1 MYERSAIVL
10 EKYFNKVF
18 GFNESNNLK
27 KLYNNY
33 KKIIEETCKYQEIIE
48 EEEKVIEQFDQI
60 ANEIRSIQQEQKKL
74 YKSNIKLEE
83 DRNKLFDDLD
93 EEPALLEKKLEKIGQ
108 TILSNNERLE
118 ELKNGF
124 TENLNEFNERQKE
137 RNKCSKTRRLEEG
150 AHIQLIEEVRKE
162 LQEIDVGKIK
172 ELKQF
177 ATAETL
183 DDIKKEIAE
192 IMINNGRDEKVKFN
206 EDVVEKS
213 VNARTQIAQKEAEA
227 YISIYDKTRR
237 LLNEIENEDI
247 KLDKYQKTLRDVS
260 VKLEFLKAEKEYI
273 VSFLDNE
280 RMTAINGLKAH
291 KVMMAEACEKFE
303 LDIEQFGNLYQL
315 VLREIAGKS
324 TKKAYNELYNKEY
337 LKNIEEKEKNFE
349 EAINNIKLKAGTI
362 INSNY
367 WRIEGIKNI
376 YEVFQNEITTKF
388 GKDLSEYRL
397 EELEEEIEEEPEEQT
412 YYNSKEDTNESDEDL
427 LSYDFQEDEE
437 DDLEADEEEYFD
449 DDDDEEY
456 EEYEEDEE
464 SEDED
469 DYDEYDDE
477 DDYDYDVND
486 EFDDDE
492 DMEEEND
499 EDEKDEIDDDLDED
513 YEDIYDFDYDEDD
526 EEETETDEEKYLDDD
541 NDYYD
546 EHSKKTEE
554 KIKHEKTVLN
564 KKENASQKNKNSK
577 GLFNKFFKDK
587 NK

>member
-10 EKYFNKVF
+10 EKYFNKIF
-18 GFNESNNLK
+18 GFNEKNNLK
-27 KLYNNY
+27 NLYNSY
-33 KKIIEETCKYQEIIE
+33 KNIIEETCKYQEIIE
-48 EEEKVIEQFDQI
+48 EEEKQIEQFDQI
-60 ANEIRSIQQEQKKL
+60 ANEIRNIQQEQKKL

-93 EEPALLEKKLEKIGQ
+93 EDPALLEKKLEKIGQ

-137 RNKCSKTRRLEEG
+137 RNKCSKARRIEEG
-150 AHIQLIEEVRKE
+150 THIQLIEGLKKE
-162 LQEIDVGKIK
+162 LQEIDINKIK

-177 ATAETL
+177 ASAETL

-192 IMINNGRDEKVKFN
+192 IMINNGKDEKVKFN
-206 EDVVEKS
+206 EEVVEKS
-213 VNARTQIAQKEAEA
+213 VNARTKIAQKEAES
-227 YISIYDKTRR
+227 YISAYDKTRK

-291 KVMMAEACEKFE
+291 KVMMVEACEKFE
-303 LDIEQFGNLYQL
+303 LDIEQFENLYQL

-367 WRIEGIKNI
+367 WRIDGIKNI

-388 GKDLSEYRL
+388 GKDLSEYQL
-397 EELEEEIEEEPEEQT
+397 EELEEEIEDEPEEPI
-412 YYNSKEDTNESDEDL
+412 YENLDDENYESDEDL
-427 LSYDFQEDEE
+427 LSYDFPE
-437 DDLEADEEEYFD
+437 DDDESEIDEEEEYFD
-449 DDDDEEY
+449 DDDDEYADDKEDEEDLDEFEDDEDLEEDDEEFFDDDDEDYY
-456 EEYEEDEE
+456 EEDSDEDEEDDDFFFDDDEEDEE
-464 SEDED
+464 
-469 DYDEYDDE
+469 
-477 DDYDYDVND
+477 V
-486 EFDDDE
+486 
-492 DMEEEND
+492 
-499 EDEKDEIDDDLDED
+499 KDN
-513 YEDIYDFDYDEDD
+513 
-526 EEETETDEEKYLDDD
+526 K
-541 NDYYD
+541 N
-546 EHSKKTEE
+546 SKK
-554 KIKHEKTVLN
+554 L
-564 KKENASQKNKNSK
+564 ENNSQKSKNSK

>member
-10 EKYFNKVF
+10 EKYFNKIF
-18 GFNESNNLK
+18 GFNEKNNLK
-27 KLYNNY
+27 NLYNSY
-33 KKIIEETCKYQEIIE
+33 KNIIEETCKYQEIIE
-48 EEEKVIEQFDQI
+48 EEEKQIEQFDQI
-60 ANEIRSIQQEQKKL
+60 ANEIRNIQQEQKKL

-93 EEPALLEKKLEKIGQ
+93 EDPALLEKKLEKIGQ

-137 RNKCSKTRRLEEG
+137 RNKCSKARRIEEG
-150 AHIQLIEEVRKE
+150 THIQLIEELKKE
-162 LQEIDVGKIK
+162 LQEIDVNKIK

-177 ATAETL
+177 ASAETL
-183 DDIKKEIAE
+183 DDMKKEIAE
-192 IMINNGRDEKVKFN
+192 IMINNGKDEKVKFN

-213 VNARTQIAQKEAEA
+213 VNARTKIAQKEAES
-227 YISIYDKTRR
+227 YILVYDKTKR

-291 KVMMAEACEKFE
+291 KVMMVEACEKFE
-303 LDIEQFGNLYQL
+303 LDIEQFENLYQL

-367 WRIEGIKNI
+367 WRIDGIKNI

-388 GKDLSEYRL
+388 GKDLSEYQL
-397 EELEEEIEEEPEEQT
+397 EELEEEIEDEPEEPI
-412 YYNSKEDTNESDEDL
+412 YENLDDENYESDEDL
-427 LSYDFQEDEE
+427 LSYDFPE
-437 DDLEADEEEYFD
+437 DDDESEIDEEEEYFD
-449 DDDDEEY
+449 DDDDEY
-456 EEYEEDEE
+456 ADDEEDEE
-464 SEDED
+464 DLDEF
-469 DYDEYDDE
+469 EDDE
-477 DDYDYDVND
+477 DDEDLEEDDEEFFDDDDEDYYEEDSD
-486 EFDDDE
+486 EDEEDDDFFFDDDE
-492 DMEEEND
+492 
-499 EDEKDEIDDDLDED
+499 EDEEVED
-513 YEDIYDFDYDEDD
+513 N
-526 EEETETDEEKYLDDD
+526 K
-541 NDYYD
+541 N
-546 EHSKKTEE
+546 SKK
-554 KIKHEKTVLN
+554 L
-564 KKENASQKNKNSK
+564 ENNSQKSKNSK

>member
-27 KLYNNY
+27 KLYNSY
-33 KKIIEETCKYQEIIE
+33 KTIIEETCKYQEIIE

-124 TENLNEFNERQKE
+124 INSLKEFNERQKE
-137 RNKCSKTRRLEEG
+137 RNKCSKSRRLEES

-162 LQEIDVGKIK
+162 LQEIDVSGIK

-183 DDIKKEIAE
+183 DDMKKEIAE

-227 YISIYDKTRR
+227 YISVYDKTRR

-291 KVMMAEACEKFE
+291 KVMMTEACEKFE

-367 WRIEGIKNI
+367 WRIDGIKNI
-376 YEVFQNEITTKF
+376 YEVFQDEITTKF
-388 GKDLSEYRL
+388 GKDLSEYQL
-397 EELEEEIEEEPEEQT
+397 EELEDEIEEEPEEQT
-412 YYNSKEDTNESDEDL
+412 YYKSNEDINENDEDL
-427 LSYDFQEDEE
+427 LSYDFPEDDEDELE
-437 DDLEADEEEYFD
+437 DDEEEYFD
-449 DDDDEEY
+449 DDEE

-464 SEDED
+464 
-469 DYDEYDDE
+469 
-477 DDYDYDVND
+477 DDYDYDV
-486 EFDDDE
+486 DDD

-499 EDEKDEIDDDLDED
+499 EDENEEIDDDLDED

-526 EEETETDEEKYLDDD
+526 EDEEEKEADEEKYFDDD
-541 NDYYD
+541 NDYDD
-546 EHSKKTEE
+546 EDSKKTEE
-554 KIKHEKTVLN
+554 KIKHEKVLLN
-564 KKENASQKNKNSK
+564 KKEKVSQKNKNSK

>member
-10 EKYFNKVF
+10 EKYFNKIF
-18 GFNESNNLK
+18 GFNEKNNLK
-27 KLYNNY
+27 NLYNSY
-33 KKIIEETCKYQEIIE
+33 KNIIEETCKYQEIIE
-48 EEEKVIEQFDQI
+48 EEEKQIEQFDQI
-60 ANEIRSIQQEQKKL
+60 ANEIRNIQQEQKKL

-93 EEPALLEKKLEKIGQ
+93 EDPALLEKKLEKIGQ

-137 RNKCSKTRRLEEG
+137 RNKCSKARRIEEG
-150 AHIQLIEEVRKE
+150 THIQLIEELKKE
-162 LQEIDVGKIK
+162 LQEIDVNKIK

-177 ATAETL
+177 ASAETL

-192 IMINNGRDEKVKFN
+192 IMISNGKDEKVKFN

-213 VNARTQIAQKEAEA
+213 VNARTKIAQKEAES
-227 YISIYDKTRR
+227 YILVYDKTKR

-247 KLDKYQKTLRDVS
+247 KLDKYQKALRDVS

-303 LDIEQFGNLYQL
+303 LDIEQFENLYQL

-367 WRIEGIKNI
+367 WRIDGIKNI

-388 GKDLSEYRL
+388 GKDLSEYQL
-397 EELEEEIEEEPEEQT
+397 EELEEEIEDEPEEPI
-412 YYNSKEDTNESDEDL
+412 YEDLDDENYENDEEL
-427 LSYDFQEDEE
+427 LSYDFPEE
-437 DDLEADEEEYFD
+437 DDESEVDEEEEYFD
-449 DDDDEEY
+449 DDDDEY
-456 EEYEEDEE
+456 ADDEEDEE
-464 SEDED
+464 DLDEF
-469 DYDEYDDE
+469 EDDE
-477 DDYDYDVND
+477 DDEDLEEDDEEFFDDDDEDYYEEDSD
-486 EFDDDE
+486 EDEEDDDSFFDDDE
-492 DMEEEND
+492 
-499 EDEKDEIDDDLDED
+499 EDEEVED
-513 YEDIYDFDYDEDD
+513 N
-526 EEETETDEEKYLDDD
+526 K
-541 NDYYD
+541 N
-546 EHSKKTEE
+546 SKK
-554 KIKHEKTVLN
+554 L
-564 KKENASQKNKNSK
+564 ENNSQKSKNSK

>member
-10 EKYFNKVF
+10 EKYFNKIF
-18 GFNESNNLK
+18 GFNEKNNLK
-27 KLYNNY
+27 NLYNSY
-33 KKIIEETCKYQEIIE
+33 KNIIEETCKYQEIIE
-48 EEEKVIEQFDQI
+48 EEEKQIEQFDQI
-60 ANEIRSIQQEQKKL
+60 ANEIRNIQQEQKKL

-93 EEPALLEKKLEKIGQ
+93 EDPALLEKKLEKIGQ

-137 RNKCSKTRRLEEG
+137 RNKCSKARRIEEG
-150 AHIQLIEEVRKE
+150 THIQLIEELKKE
-162 LQEIDVGKIK
+162 LQEIDVNKIK

-177 ATAETL
+177 ASAETL

-192 IMINNGRDEKVKFN
+192 IMISNGKDEKVKFN

-213 VNARTQIAQKEAEA
+213 VNARTKIAQKEAES
-227 YISIYDKTRR
+227 YILVYDKTKR
-237 LLNEIENEDI
+237 LLNEIENEDV

-303 LDIEQFGNLYQL
+303 LDIEQFENLYQL

-367 WRIEGIKNI
+367 WRIDGIKNI

-388 GKDLSEYRL
+388 GKDLSEYQL
-397 EELEEEIEEEPEEQT
+397 EELEEEIEDEPEEPI
-412 YYNSKEDTNESDEDL
+412 YENLDDENYESDEDL
-427 LSYDFQEDEE
+427 LSYDFPEE
-437 DDLEADEEEYFD
+437 DDESEIDEKEEYFD
-449 DDDDEEY
+449 DDDDEY
-456 EEYEEDEE
+456 ADDEEDEE
-464 SEDED
+464 DLDEFED
-469 DYDEYDDE
+469 DEEFFDDDDE
-477 DDYDYDVND
+477 DYYEEDRD
-486 EFDDDE
+486 EDEEDDDFFFDDDE
-492 DMEEEND
+492 
-499 EDEKDEIDDDLDED
+499 EDEEVKDN
-513 YEDIYDFDYDEDD
+513 
-526 EEETETDEEKYLDDD
+526 K
-541 NDYYD
+541 N
-546 EHSKKTEE
+546 SKK
-554 KIKHEKTVLN
+554 L
-564 KKENASQKNKNSK
+564 ENNSQKSKNSK

>member
-10 EKYFNKVF
+10 EKYFNKIF
-18 GFNESNNLK
+18 GFNEKNNLK
-27 KLYNNY
+27 NLYNSY
-33 KKIIEETCKYQEIIE
+33 KNIIEETCKYQEIIE
-48 EEEKVIEQFDQI
+48 EEEKQIEQFDQI
-60 ANEIRSIQQEQKKL
+60 ANEIRNIQQEQKKL

-93 EEPALLEKKLEKIGQ
+93 EDPALLEKKLEKIGQ

-137 RNKCSKTRRLEEG
+137 RNKCSKSRRLEES
-150 AHIQLIEEVRKE
+150 AHIQLIEEVKKE
-162 LQEIDVGKIK
+162 LQEIDINKIK

-177 ATAETL
+177 ASAETL
-183 DDIKKEIAE
+183 DDMKKEIAE
-192 IMINNGRDEKVKFN
+192 IMINNGKDEKVKFN
-206 EDVVEKS
+206 ENVVEKS
-213 VNARTQIAQKEAEA
+213 VNARTKIAQKEAES
-227 YISIYDKTRR
+227 YILVYDKTKR
-237 LLNEIENEDI
+237 LLNEIENEDV

-303 LDIEQFGNLYQL
+303 LDIEQFENLYQL

-367 WRIEGIKNI
+367 WRIDGIKNI

-388 GKDLSEYRL
+388 GKDLSEYQL
-397 EELEEEIEEEPEEQT
+397 EELEEEIEDEPEEPI
-412 YYNSKEDTNESDEDL
+412 YENLDDENYESDEDL
-427 LSYDFQEDEE
+427 LSYDFPE
-437 DDLEADEEEYFD
+437 DDDESEIDEKEEYFD
-449 DDDDEEY
+449 DDDDEY
-456 EEYEEDEE
+456 ADDEEDEE
-464 SEDED
+464 DLDEF
-469 DYDEYDDE
+469 EDDE
-477 DDYDYDVND
+477 DDEDLEEND
-486 EFDDDE
+486 EEFFDDDDEDYYEEDSEEDEEDDDFFFDDDE
-492 DMEEEND
+492 
-499 EDEKDEIDDDLDED
+499 EDEEVKDN
-513 YEDIYDFDYDEDD
+513 
-526 EEETETDEEKYLDDD
+526 K
-541 NDYYD
+541 N
-546 EHSKKTEE
+546 SKK
-554 KIKHEKTVLN
+554 L
-564 KKENASQKNKNSK
+564 ENNSQKSKNSK

>member
-10 EKYFNKVF
+10 EKYFNKIF
-18 GFNESNNLK
+18 GFNEKNNLK
-27 KLYNNY
+27 NLYNSY
-33 KKIIEETCKYQEIIE
+33 KNIIEETCKYQEIIE
-48 EEEKVIEQFDQI
+48 EEEKQIEQFDQI
-60 ANEIRSIQQEQKKL
+60 ANEIRNIQQEQKKL

-93 EEPALLEKKLEKIGQ
+93 EDPALLEKKLEKIGQ

-137 RNKCSKTRRLEEG
+137 RNKCSKARRIEEG
-150 AHIQLIEEVRKE
+150 THIQLIEELKKE
-162 LQEIDVGKIK
+162 LQEIDVNKIK

-177 ATAETL
+177 ASAETL

-192 IMINNGRDEKVKFN
+192 IMISNGKDEKVKFN

-213 VNARTQIAQKEAEA
+213 VNARTKIAQKEAES
-227 YISIYDKTRR
+227 YILVYDKTKR
-237 LLNEIENEDI
+237 LLNEIENEDV

-291 KVMMAEACEKFE
+291 KVMMVEACEKFE
-303 LDIEQFGNLYQL
+303 LDIEQFENLYQL

-367 WRIEGIKNI
+367 WRIDGIKNI

-388 GKDLSEYRL
+388 GKDLSEYQL
-397 EELEEEIEEEPEEQT
+397 EELEEEIEDEPEEPI
-412 YYNSKEDTNESDEDL
+412 YEDLDDENYENDEDL
-427 LSYDFQEDEE
+427 LSYDFPEE
-437 DDLEADEEEYFD
+437 DDESEIDEDEEYFD
-449 DDDDEEY
+449 DDEY
-456 EEYEEDEE
+456 AEDEEDEE
-464 SEDED
+464 DLDEVD
-469 DYDEYDDE
+469 DDE
-477 DDYDYDVND
+477 DDEDLEEDDEEFFDDDDEDYYEEDSD
-486 EFDDDE
+486 EDEEDDDFFFDDDE
-492 DMEEEND
+492 DEEE
-499 EDEKDEIDDDLDED
+499 EKDTED
-513 YEDIYDFDYDEDD
+513 N
-526 EEETETDEEKYLDDD
+526 K
-541 NDYYD
+541 N
-546 EHSKKTEE
+546 SKKPE
-554 KIKHEKTVLN
+554 KN
-564 KKENASQKNKNSK
+564 SQKSKNSK

>member
-10 EKYFNKVF
+10 EKYFNKIF
-18 GFNESNNLK
+18 GFNEKNNLK
-27 KLYNNY
+27 NLYNSY
-33 KKIIEETCKYQEIIE
+33 KNIIEETCKYQEIIE
-48 EEEKVIEQFDQI
+48 EEEKQIEQFDQI
-60 ANEIRSIQQEQKKL
+60 ANEIRNIQQEQKKL

-93 EEPALLEKKLEKIGQ
+93 EDPALLEKKLEKIGQ

-137 RNKCSKTRRLEEG
+137 RNKCSKARRIEEG
-150 AHIQLIEEVRKE
+150 THIQLIEELKKE
-162 LQEIDVGKIK
+162 LQEIDVNKIK

-177 ATAETL
+177 ASAETL

-192 IMINNGRDEKVKFN
+192 IMISNGKDEKVKFN

-213 VNARTQIAQKEAEA
+213 VNARTKIAQKEAES
-227 YISIYDKTRR
+227 YILVYDKTKR

-303 LDIEQFGNLYQL
+303 LDIEQFENLYQL

-367 WRIEGIKNI
+367 WRIDGIKNI

-388 GKDLSEYRL
+388 GKDLSEYQL
-397 EELEEEIEEEPEEQT
+397 EELEEEIEDEPEEPI
-412 YYNSKEDTNESDEDL
+412 YEDLDDENYENDEDL
-427 LSYDFQEDEE
+427 LSYDFPEDDDESEIDEDEEYFDDGDDEYADDEEDDLDEFEDDEDDEDLEEDDEEFFDDDDEDYYEEDSDEDEE
-437 DDLEADEEEYFD
+437 DDDSFFADD
-449 DDDDEEY
+449 
-456 EEYEEDEE
+456 EEDEE
-464 SEDED
+464 VED
-469 DYDEYDDE
+469 
-477 DDYDYDVND
+477 NK
-486 EFDDDE
+486 
-492 DMEEEND
+492 N
-499 EDEKDEIDDDLDED
+499 
-513 YEDIYDFDYDEDD
+513 
-526 EEETETDEEKYLDDD
+526 
-541 NDYYD
+541 
-546 EHSKKTEE
+546 SKK
-554 KIKHEKTVLN
+554 L
-564 KKENASQKNKNSK
+564 ENNSQKSKNSK

>member
-10 EKYFNKVF
+10 EKYFNKIF
-18 GFNESNNLK
+18 GFNEKNNLK
-27 KLYNNY
+27 NLYNSY
-33 KKIIEETCKYQEIIE
+33 KNIIEETCKYQEIIE
-48 EEEKVIEQFDQI
+48 EEEKQIEQFDQI
-60 ANEIRSIQQEQKKL
+60 ANEIRNIQQEQKKL

-93 EEPALLEKKLEKIGQ
+93 EDPALLEKKLEKIGQ

-137 RNKCSKTRRLEEG
+137 RNKCSKARRIEEG
-150 AHIQLIEEVRKE
+150 THIQLIEELKKE
-162 LQEIDVGKIK
+162 LQEIDVNKIK

-177 ATAETL
+177 ASAETL
-183 DDIKKEIAE
+183 DDMKKEIAE
-192 IMINNGRDEKVKFN
+192 IMINNGKDEKVKFN

-213 VNARTQIAQKEAEA
+213 VNARTKIAQKEAES
-227 YISIYDKTRR
+227 YILVYDKTKR

-303 LDIEQFGNLYQL
+303 LDIEQFENLYQL

-367 WRIEGIKNI
+367 WRIDGIKNI

-388 GKDLSEYRL
+388 GKDLSEYQL
-397 EELEEEIEEEPEEQT
+397 EELEEEIEDEPEEPI
-412 YYNSKEDTNESDEDL
+412 YEDLDDENYENDEDL
-427 LSYDFQEDEE
+427 LSYDFPE
-437 DDLEADEEEYFD
+437 DDDESEIDEEEEYFD
-449 DDDDEEY
+449 DDDDEYADDEENDLDEFEDDEDDEDLEEDDEEFFDDDDEDYY
-456 EEYEEDEE
+456 EEDSEEDEE
-464 SEDED
+464 D
-469 DYDEYDDE
+469 DDFF
-477 DDYDYDVND
+477 
-486 EFDDDE
+486 FDDDE
-492 DMEEEND
+492 
-499 EDEKDEIDDDLDED
+499 EDEEVKDN
-513 YEDIYDFDYDEDD
+513 
-526 EEETETDEEKYLDDD
+526 K
-541 NDYYD
+541 N
-546 EHSKKTEE
+546 SKK
-554 KIKHEKTVLN
+554 L
-564 KKENASQKNKNSK
+564 ENNSQKSKNSK

>member
-10 EKYFNKVF
+10 EKYFNKIF
-18 GFNESNNLK
+18 GFNEKNNLK
-27 KLYNNY
+27 NLYNSY
-33 KKIIEETCKYQEIIE
+33 KNIIEETCKYQEIIE
-48 EEEKVIEQFDQI
+48 EEEKQIEQFDQI
-60 ANEIRSIQQEQKKL
+60 ANEIRNIQQEQKKL

-93 EEPALLEKKLEKIGQ
+93 EDPALLEKKLEKIGQ

-137 RNKCSKTRRLEEG
+137 RNKCSKSRRLEES
-150 AHIQLIEEVRKE
+150 AHIQLIEEVKKE
-162 LQEIDVGKIK
+162 LQEIDINKIK

-177 ATAETL
+177 ASAETL
-183 DDIKKEIAE
+183 DDMKKEIAE
-192 IMINNGRDEKVKFN
+192 IMINNGKDEKVKFN

-213 VNARTQIAQKEAEA
+213 VNARTKIAQKEAES
-227 YISIYDKTRR
+227 YILVYDKTKR
-237 LLNEIENEDI
+237 LLNEIENEDV

-303 LDIEQFGNLYQL
+303 LDIEQFENLYQL

-367 WRIEGIKNI
+367 WRIDGIKNI

-388 GKDLSEYRL
+388 GKDLSEYQL
-397 EELEEEIEEEPEEQT
+397 EELEEEIEDEPEEPI
-412 YYNSKEDTNESDEDL
+412 YENLDDENYESDEDL
-427 LSYDFQEDEE
+427 LSYDFPE
-437 DDLEADEEEYFD
+437 DDDESEIDEKEEYFD
-449 DDDDEEY
+449 DDDDEY
-456 EEYEEDEE
+456 ADDEEDEE
-464 SEDED
+464 DLDEF
-469 DYDEYDDE
+469 EDDE
-477 DDYDYDVND
+477 DLEEND
-486 EFDDDE
+486 EEFFDDDDEDYYEEDSEEDEEDDDFFFDDDE
-492 DMEEEND
+492 
-499 EDEKDEIDDDLDED
+499 EDEEVKDN
-513 YEDIYDFDYDEDD
+513 
-526 EEETETDEEKYLDDD
+526 K
-541 NDYYD
+541 N
-546 EHSKKTEE
+546 SKK
-554 KIKHEKTVLN
+554 L
-564 KKENASQKNKNSK
+564 ENNSQKSKNSK

>member
-10 EKYFNKVF
+10 EKYFNKIF
-18 GFNESNNLK
+18 GFNEKNNLK
-27 KLYNNY
+27 NLYNSY
-33 KKIIEETCKYQEIIE
+33 KNIIEETCKYQEIIE
-48 EEEKVIEQFDQI
+48 EEEKQIEQFDQI
-60 ANEIRSIQQEQKKL
+60 ANEIRNIQQEQKKL

-93 EEPALLEKKLEKIGQ
+93 EDPALLEKKLEKIGQ

-137 RNKCSKTRRLEEG
+137 RNKCSKARRIEEG
-150 AHIQLIEEVRKE
+150 THIQLIEELKKE
-162 LQEIDVGKIK
+162 LQEIDVNKIK

-177 ATAETL
+177 ASAETL
-183 DDIKKEIAE
+183 DDMKKEIAE
-192 IMINNGRDEKVKFN
+192 IMINNGKDEKVKFN

-213 VNARTQIAQKEAEA
+213 VNARTKIAQKEAES
-227 YISIYDKTRR
+227 YILVYDKTKR
-237 LLNEIENEDI
+237 LLNEIENEDV

-303 LDIEQFGNLYQL
+303 LDIEQFENLYQL

-367 WRIEGIKNI
+367 WRIDGIKNI

-388 GKDLSEYRL
+388 GKDLSEYQL
-397 EELEEEIEEEPEEQT
+397 EELEEEIEDEPEEPI
-412 YYNSKEDTNESDEDL
+412 YENLDDENYESDEDL
-427 LSYDFQEDEE
+427 LSYDFPE
-437 DDLEADEEEYFD
+437 DDDESEIDEEEEYFD
-449 DDDDEEY
+449 DDDDEYADDKEDEEDLDEFEDDEDLEEDDEEFFDDDDEDYY
-456 EEYEEDEE
+456 EEDSDEDEEDDDFFFDDDEEDEE
-464 SEDED
+464 
-469 DYDEYDDE
+469 
-477 DDYDYDVND
+477 V
-486 EFDDDE
+486 
-492 DMEEEND
+492 
-499 EDEKDEIDDDLDED
+499 KDN
-513 YEDIYDFDYDEDD
+513 
-526 EEETETDEEKYLDDD
+526 K
-541 NDYYD
+541 N
-546 EHSKKTEE
+546 SKK
-554 KIKHEKTVLN
+554 L
-564 KKENASQKNKNSK
+564 ENNSQKSKNSK

>member
-10 EKYFNKVF
+10 EKYFNKIF
-18 GFNESNNLK
+18 GFNEKNNLK
-27 KLYNNY
+27 NLYNSY
-33 KKIIEETCKYQEIIE
+33 KNIIEETCKYQEIIE
-48 EEEKVIEQFDQI
+48 EEEKQIEQFDQI
-60 ANEIRSIQQEQKKL
+60 ANQIRNIQQEQKKL

-93 EEPALLEKKLEKIGQ
+93 EDPALLEKKLEKIGQ
-108 TILSNNERLE
+108 TVLSNNERLE
-118 ELKNGF
+118 ELKNEF

-137 RNKCSKTRRLEEG
+137 RNKCSKTRRIEEG
-150 AHIQLIEEVRKE
+150 THIQLIEGLKKE
-162 LQEIDVGKIK
+162 LQEIDINKIK

-177 ATAETL
+177 ASAETL
-183 DDIKKEIAE
+183 DDMKKEIAE
-192 IMINNGRDEKVKFN
+192 IMINNGKDEKVKFN

-213 VNARTQIAQKEAEA
+213 VNARTKIAQKEAES
-227 YISIYDKTRR
+227 YISVYDKTRK

-303 LDIEQFGNLYQL
+303 LDIEQFENLYQL

-367 WRIEGIKNI
+367 WRIDGIKNI

-388 GKDLSEYRL
+388 GKDLSEYQL
-397 EELEEEIEEEPEEQT
+397 EELEEEIEDEPEEPI
-412 YYNSKEDTNESDEDL
+412 YEDLDDENYESDEDL
-427 LSYDFQEDEE
+427 LSYDFPE
-437 DDLEADEEEYFD
+437 DDDESEVDEDEEYFD
-449 DDDDEEY
+449 DDEY
-456 EEYEEDEE
+456 SEDEEDEE
-464 SEDED
+464 DLDEFDDNEDDKDLEEDDEEFFDDDDED
-469 DYDEYDDE
+469 YYEEDSEDDE
-477 DDYDYDVND
+477 DDDFF
-486 EFDDDE
+486 FDDDE
-492 DMEEEND
+492 
-499 EDEKDEIDDDLDED
+499 EDEEVED
-513 YEDIYDFDYDEDD
+513 N
-526 EEETETDEEKYLDDD
+526 K
-541 NDYYD
+541 N
-546 EHSKKTEE
+546 SKK
-554 KIKHEKTVLN
+554 L
-564 KKENASQKNKNSK
+564 ENNSQKSKNSK

>member
-10 EKYFNKVF
+10 EKYFNKIF
-18 GFNESNNLK
+18 GFNEKNNLK
-27 KLYNNY
+27 NLYNSY
-33 KKIIEETCKYQEIIE
+33 KNIIEETCKYQEIIE
-48 EEEKVIEQFDQI
+48 EEEKQIEQFDQI
-60 ANEIRSIQQEQKKL
+60 ANEIRNIQQEQKKL

-93 EEPALLEKKLEKIGQ
+93 EDPALLEKKLEKIGQ

-137 RNKCSKTRRLEEG
+137 RNKCSKARRIEEG
-150 AHIQLIEEVRKE
+150 THIQLIEGLKKE
-162 LQEIDVGKIK
+162 LQEIDINKIK

-177 ATAETL
+177 ASAETL

-192 IMINNGRDEKVKFN
+192 IMINNGKDEKVKFN
-206 EDVVEKS
+206 EEVVEKS
-213 VNARTQIAQKEAEA
+213 VNARTKIAQKEAES
-227 YISIYDKTRR
+227 YILVYDKTKR

-247 KLDKYQKTLRDVS
+247 KLEKYQKTLRDVS

-303 LDIEQFGNLYQL
+303 LDIEQFENLYQL

-367 WRIEGIKNI
+367 WRIDGIKNI

-388 GKDLSEYRL
+388 GKDLSEYQL
-397 EELEEEIEEEPEEQT
+397 EELEEEIEDEPEEPI
-412 YYNSKEDTNESDEDL
+412 YEDLDDENYENDEEL
-427 LSYDFQEDEE
+427 LSYDFPEE
-437 DDLEADEEEYFD
+437 DDESEVDEEEEYFD
-449 DDDDEEY
+449 DDDDEY
-456 EEYEEDEE
+456 ADDEEDEE
-464 SEDED
+464 DLDEF
-469 DYDEYDDE
+469 EDDE
-477 DDYDYDVND
+477 DDEDLEEDDEEFFDDDDEDYYEEDSD
-486 EFDDDE
+486 EDEEDDDSFFDDDE
-492 DMEEEND
+492 
-499 EDEKDEIDDDLDED
+499 EDEEVED
-513 YEDIYDFDYDEDD
+513 N
-526 EEETETDEEKYLDDD
+526 K
-541 NDYYD
+541 N
-546 EHSKKTEE
+546 SKK
-554 KIKHEKTVLN
+554 L
-564 KKENASQKNKNSK
+564 ENNSQKSKNSK

>member
-10 EKYFNKVF
+10 EKYFNKIF
-18 GFNESNNLK
+18 GFNEKNNLK
-27 KLYNNY
+27 NLYNSY
-33 KKIIEETCKYQEIIE
+33 KNIIEETCKYQEIIE
-48 EEEKVIEQFDQI
+48 EEEKQIEQFDQI
-60 ANEIRSIQQEQKKL
+60 ANEIRNIQQEQKKL

-93 EEPALLEKKLEKIGQ
+93 EDPALLEKKLEKIGQ

-137 RNKCSKTRRLEEG
+137 RNKCSKARRIEEG
-150 AHIQLIEEVRKE
+150 THIQLIEELKKE
-162 LQEIDVGKIK
+162 LQEIDVNKIK

-177 ATAETL
+177 ASAETL
-183 DDIKKEIAE
+183 DDMKKEIAE
-192 IMINNGRDEKVKFN
+192 IMINNGKDEKVKFN

-213 VNARTQIAQKEAEA
+213 VNARTKIAQKEAES
-227 YISIYDKTRR
+227 YILVYDKTKR
-237 LLNEIENEDI
+237 LLNEIENEDV

-291 KVMMAEACEKFE
+291 KVMMVEACEKFE
-303 LDIEQFGNLYQL
+303 LDIEQFENLYQL

-367 WRIEGIKNI
+367 WRIDGIKNI

-388 GKDLSEYRL
+388 GKDLSEYQL
-397 EELEEEIEEEPEEQT
+397 EELEEEIEDEPEEPI
-412 YYNSKEDTNESDEDL
+412 YENLDDENYESDEDL
-427 LSYDFQEDEE
+427 LSYDFPE
-437 DDLEADEEEYFD
+437 DDDESEIDEEEEYFD
-449 DDDDEEY
+449 DDDDEYADDKEDEKDLDEFEDDEDDEDLEEDDEEFFDDDDEDYY
-456 EEYEEDEE
+456 EEDSDEDEEDDDFFFDDDEEDEE
-464 SEDED
+464 
-469 DYDEYDDE
+469 
-477 DDYDYDVND
+477 V
-486 EFDDDE
+486 
-492 DMEEEND
+492 
-499 EDEKDEIDDDLDED
+499 KDN
-513 YEDIYDFDYDEDD
+513 
-526 EEETETDEEKYLDDD
+526 K
-541 NDYYD
+541 N
-546 EHSKKTEE
+546 SKK
-554 KIKHEKTVLN
+554 L
-564 KKENASQKNKNSK
+564 ENNSQKSKNSK

>member
-10 EKYFNKVF
+10 EKYFNKIF
-18 GFNESNNLK
+18 GFNEKNNLK
-27 KLYNNY
+27 NLYNSY
-33 KKIIEETCKYQEIIE
+33 KNIIEETCKYQEIIE
-48 EEEKVIEQFDQI
+48 EEEKQIEQFDQI
-60 ANEIRSIQQEQKKL
+60 ANEIRNIQQEQKKL

-93 EEPALLEKKLEKIGQ
+93 EDPALLEKKLEKIGQ

-137 RNKCSKTRRLEEG
+137 RNKCSKARRIEEG
-150 AHIQLIEEVRKE
+150 THIQLIEELKKE
-162 LQEIDVGKIK
+162 LQEIDVNKIK

-177 ATAETL
+177 ASAETL
-183 DDIKKEIAE
+183 DDMKKEIAE
-192 IMINNGRDEKVKFN
+192 IMINNGKDEKVKFN

-213 VNARTQIAQKEAEA
+213 VNARTKIAQKEAES
-227 YISIYDKTRR
+227 YILVYDKTKR

-303 LDIEQFGNLYQL
+303 LDIEQFENLYQL

-367 WRIEGIKNI
+367 WRIDGIKNI

-388 GKDLSEYRL
+388 GKDLSEYQL
-397 EELEEEIEEEPEEQT
+397 EELEEEIEDEPEEPI
-412 YYNSKEDTNESDEDL
+412 YEDLDDENYESDEDL
-427 LSYDFQEDEE
+427 LSYDFPE
-437 DDLEADEEEYFD
+437 DDDESEIDEEEEYFD
-449 DDDDEEY
+449 DDDDEY
-456 EEYEEDEE
+456 ADDEEDEE
-464 SEDED
+464 DLDEF
-469 DYDEYDDE
+469 EDDE
-477 DDYDYDVND
+477 DNEDLEEDDEEFFDDDDEDYYEEDSD
-486 EFDDDE
+486 EDEEDDFFFDDDE
-492 DMEEEND
+492 DEEE
-499 EDEKDEIDDDLDED
+499 EKDTED
-513 YEDIYDFDYDEDD
+513 N
-526 EEETETDEEKYLDDD
+526 K
-541 NDYYD
+541 N
-546 EHSKKTEE
+546 SKKPE
-554 KIKHEKTVLN
+554 KN
-564 KKENASQKNKNSK
+564 SQKSKNSK

>member
-1 MYERSAIVL
+1 M
-10 EKYFNKVF
+10 
-18 GFNESNNLK
+18 
-27 KLYNNY
+27 
-33 KKIIEETCKYQEIIE
+33 
-48 EEEKVIEQFDQI
+48 
-60 ANEIRSIQQEQKKL
+60 
-74 YKSNIKLEE
+74 
-83 DRNKLFDDLD
+83 FDDLD
-93 EEPALLEKKLEKIGQ
+93 EDPALLEKKLEKIGQ

-137 RNKCSKTRRLEEG
+137 RNKCSKSRRLEES
-150 AHIQLIEEVRKE
+150 AHIQLIEEVKKE
-162 LQEIDVGKIK
+162 LQEIDINKIK

-177 ATAETL
+177 ASAETL
-183 DDIKKEIAE
+183 DDMKKEIAE
-192 IMINNGRDEKVKFN
+192 IMINNGKDEKVKFN

-213 VNARTQIAQKEAEA
+213 VNARTKIAQKEAES
-227 YISIYDKTRR
+227 YILVYDKTKR
-237 LLNEIENEDI
+237 LLNEIENEDV

-303 LDIEQFGNLYQL
+303 LDIEQFENLYQL

-367 WRIEGIKNI
+367 WRIDGIKNI

-388 GKDLSEYRL
+388 GKDLSEYQL
-397 EELEEEIEEEPEEQT
+397 EELEEEIEDEPEEPI
-412 YYNSKEDTNESDEDL
+412 YENLDDENYESDEDL
-427 LSYDFQEDEE
+427 LSYDFPE
-437 DDLEADEEEYFD
+437 DDDESEIDEKEEYFD
-449 DDDDEEY
+449 DDDDEY
-456 EEYEEDEE
+456 ADDEEDEE
-464 SEDED
+464 DLDEF
-469 DYDEYDDE
+469 EDDE
-477 DDYDYDVND
+477 DDEDLEEND
-486 EFDDDE
+486 EEFFDDDDEDYYEEDSEEDEEDDDFFFDDDE
-492 DMEEEND
+492 
-499 EDEKDEIDDDLDED
+499 EDEEVKDN
-513 YEDIYDFDYDEDD
+513 
-526 EEETETDEEKYLDDD
+526 K
-541 NDYYD
+541 N
-546 EHSKKTEE
+546 SKK
-554 KIKHEKTVLN
+554 L
-564 KKENASQKNKNSK
+564 ENNSQKSKNSK

>member
-10 EKYFNKVF
+10 EKYFNKIF
-18 GFNESNNLK
+18 GFNEKNNLK
-27 KLYNNY
+27 NLYNSY
-33 KKIIEETCKYQEIIE
+33 KNIIEETCKYQEIIE
-48 EEEKVIEQFDQI
+48 EEEKQIEQFDQI
-60 ANEIRSIQQEQKKL
+60 ANEIRNIQQEQKKL

-93 EEPALLEKKLEKIGQ
+93 EDPALLEKKLEKIGQ

-137 RNKCSKTRRLEEG
+137 RNKCSKARRIEEG
-150 AHIQLIEEVRKE
+150 THIQLIEELKKE
-162 LQEIDVGKIK
+162 LQEIDVNKIK

-177 ATAETL
+177 ASAETL
-183 DDIKKEIAE
+183 DDMKKEIAE
-192 IMINNGRDEKVKFN
+192 IMINNGKDEKVKFN

-213 VNARTQIAQKEAEA
+213 VNARTKIAQKEAES
-227 YISIYDKTRR
+227 YILVYDKTKR
-237 LLNEIENEDI
+237 LLNEIENEDV

-303 LDIEQFGNLYQL
+303 LDIEQFENLYQL

-367 WRIEGIKNI
+367 WRIDGIKNI

-388 GKDLSEYRL
+388 GKDLSEYQL
-397 EELEEEIEEEPEEQT
+397 EELEEEIEDEPEEPI
-412 YYNSKEDTNESDEDL
+412 YENLDDENYESDEDL
-427 LSYDFQEDEE
+427 LSYDFPE
-437 DDLEADEEEYFD
+437 DDDESEIDEEEEYFD
-449 DDDDEEY
+449 DDDDEYADDKEDEEDLDEFEDDEDDEDLEEDDEEFFDDDDEDYY
-456 EEYEEDEE
+456 EEDSDEDEEDDDFFFDDDEEDEE
-464 SEDED
+464 
-469 DYDEYDDE
+469 
-477 DDYDYDVND
+477 V
-486 EFDDDE
+486 
-492 DMEEEND
+492 
-499 EDEKDEIDDDLDED
+499 KDN
-513 YEDIYDFDYDEDD
+513 
-526 EEETETDEEKYLDDD
+526 K
-541 NDYYD
+541 N
-546 EHSKKTEE
+546 SKK
-554 KIKHEKTVLN
+554 L
-564 KKENASQKNKNSK
+564 ENNSQKSKNSK

>member
-10 EKYFNKVF
+10 EKYFNKIF
-18 GFNESNNLK
+18 GFNEKNNLK
-27 KLYNNY
+27 NLYNSY
-33 KKIIEETCKYQEIIE
+33 KNLIEETCKYQEIVE
-48 EEEKVIEQFDQI
+48 EEEKQIEQFDQI
-60 ANEIRSIQQEQKKL
+60 ANEIRNIQQEQKKL

-93 EEPALLEKKLEKIGQ
+93 EDPALLEKKLEKIGQ

-137 RNKCSKTRRLEEG
+137 RNKCSKARRIEEG
-150 AHIQLIEEVRKE
+150 THIQLIEELKKE
-162 LQEIDVGKIK
+162 LQEIDVNKIK

-177 ATAETL
+177 ASAETL
-183 DDIKKEIAE
+183 DDMKKEIAE
-192 IMINNGRDEKVKFN
+192 IMINNGKDEKVKFN

-213 VNARTQIAQKEAEA
+213 VNARTKIAQKEAES
-227 YISIYDKTRR
+227 YILVYDKTKR

-247 KLDKYQKTLRDVS
+247 KLEKYQKTLRDVS

-291 KVMMAEACEKFE
+291 KVMMVEACEKFE
-303 LDIEQFGNLYQL
+303 LDIEQFENLYQL

-367 WRIEGIKNI
+367 WRIDGIKNI

-388 GKDLSEYRL
+388 GKDLSEYQL
-397 EELEEEIEEEPEEQT
+397 EELEEEIEDEPEEPI
-412 YYNSKEDTNESDEDL
+412 YENLDDENYESDEDL
-427 LSYDFQEDEE
+427 LSYDFPE
-437 DDLEADEEEYFD
+437 DDDESEIDEEEEYFD
-449 DDDDEEY
+449 DDDDEYADDKEDEEDLDEFEDDEDLEEDDEEFFDDDDEDYY
-456 EEYEEDEE
+456 EEDSDEDEEDDDFFFDDDEEDEE
-464 SEDED
+464 
-469 DYDEYDDE
+469 
-477 DDYDYDVND
+477 V
-486 EFDDDE
+486 
-492 DMEEEND
+492 
-499 EDEKDEIDDDLDED
+499 KDN
-513 YEDIYDFDYDEDD
+513 
-526 EEETETDEEKYLDDD
+526 K
-541 NDYYD
+541 N
-546 EHSKKTEE
+546 SKK
-554 KIKHEKTVLN
+554 L
-564 KKENASQKNKNSK
+564 ENNSQKSKNSK

>member
-10 EKYFNKVF
+10 EKYFNKIF
-18 GFNESNNLK
+18 GFNEKSNLK
-27 KLYNNY
+27 NLYNSY
-33 KKIIEETCKYQEIIE
+33 KNIIEETCKYQEIIE
-48 EEEKVIEQFDQI
+48 EEEKQIEQFDQI
-60 ANEIRSIQQEQKKL
+60 ANEIRNIQQEQKKL

-83 DRNKLFDDLD
+83 DRNRLFDDLD
-93 EEPALLEKKLEKIGQ
+93 EDPALLEKKLEKIGQ
-108 TILSNNERLE
+108 TISSNNERLE

-137 RNKCSKTRRLEEG
+137 RNKCSKTRRIEEST
-150 AHIQLIEEVRKE
+150 HIQLIEEVKKE
-162 LQEIDVGKIK
+162 LQEIDENKIK

-177 ATAETL
+177 ASAETL
-183 DDIKKEIAE
+183 DDMKKEIAE
-192 IMINNGRDEKVKFN
+192 IMINNGKDEKVKFN
-206 EDVVEKS
+206 EEVVEKS
-213 VNARTQIAQKEAEA
+213 VNARTKIAQKEAES
-227 YISIYDKTRR
+227 YISVYDKTRK

-303 LDIEQFGNLYQL
+303 LDIEQFENLYQL

-367 WRIEGIKNI
+367 WRIDGIKNI

-388 GKDLSEYRL
+388 GKDLSEYQL
-397 EELEEEIEEEPEEQT
+397 EELEEEIEDEPEESI
-412 YYNSKEDTNESDEDL
+412 YEDLDDENYENDEDL
-427 LSYDFQEDEE
+427 LSYDFPEDDDESEIDEDEEYFDDGNDEYADDEEDDLDEFEDDEDDEEFFDDDDEDYYEEDSDEDEE
-437 DDLEADEEEYFD
+437 DDDSFF
-449 DDDDEEY
+449 DDDEE
-456 EEYEEDEE
+456 DEE
-464 SEDED
+464 VED
-469 DYDEYDDE
+469 
-477 DDYDYDVND
+477 NK
-486 EFDDDE
+486 
-492 DMEEEND
+492 N
-499 EDEKDEIDDDLDED
+499 
-513 YEDIYDFDYDEDD
+513 
-526 EEETETDEEKYLDDD
+526 
-541 NDYYD
+541 
-546 EHSKKTEE
+546 SKK
-554 KIKHEKTVLN
+554 L
-564 KKENASQKNKNSK
+564 ENNSQKSKNSK

>member
-10 EKYFNKVF
+10 EKYFNKIF
-18 GFNESNNLK
+18 GFNEKNNLK
-27 KLYNNY
+27 NLYNSY
-33 KKIIEETCKYQEIIE
+33 KNIIEETCKYQEIIE
-48 EEEKVIEQFDQI
+48 EEEKQIEQFDQI
-60 ANEIRSIQQEQKKL
+60 ANEIRNIQQEQKKL

-93 EEPALLEKKLEKIGQ
+93 EDPALLEKKLEKIGQ

-137 RNKCSKTRRLEEG
+137 RNKCSKARRIEEG
-150 AHIQLIEEVRKE
+150 THIQLIEELKKE
-162 LQEIDVGKIK
+162 LQEIDVNKIK

-177 ATAETL
+177 ASAETL
-183 DDIKKEIAE
+183 DDMKKEIAE
-192 IMINNGRDEKVKFN
+192 IMINNGKDEKVKFN

-213 VNARTQIAQKEAEA
+213 VNARTKIAQKEAES
-227 YISIYDKTRR
+227 YILVYDKTKR
-237 LLNEIENEDI
+237 LLNEIENEDV

-291 KVMMAEACEKFE
+291 KVMMVEACEKFE
-303 LDIEQFGNLYQL
+303 LDIEQFENLYQL

-367 WRIEGIKNI
+367 WRIDGIKNI

-388 GKDLSEYRL
+388 GKDLSEYQL
-397 EELEEEIEEEPEEQT
+397 EELEEEIEDEPEEPI
-412 YYNSKEDTNESDEDL
+412 YEDLDDENYESDEDL
-427 LSYDFQEDEE
+427 LSYDFPE
-437 DDLEADEEEYFD
+437 DDDESEIDEEEEYFD
-449 DDDDEEY
+449 DDDDEY
-456 EEYEEDEE
+456 ADDEEDEE
-464 SEDED
+464 DL
-469 DYDEYDDE
+469 
-477 DDYDYDVND
+477 D

-492 DMEEEND
+492 DD
-499 EDEKDEIDDDLDED
+499 KDLE
-513 YEDIYDFDYDEDD
+513 EDD
-526 EEETETDEEKYLDDD
+526 EEFFDDDDEDYYEEDSEDDEDDDFFFDDDEEDEEVED
-541 NDYYD
+541 NKN
-546 EHSKKTEE
+546 SKK
-554 KIKHEKTVLN
+554 L
-564 KKENASQKNKNSK
+564 ENNSQKSKNSK

>member
-10 EKYFNKVF
+10 EKYFNKIF
-18 GFNESNNLK
+18 GFNEKNNLK
-27 KLYNNY
+27 NLYNSY
-33 KKIIEETCKYQEIIE
+33 KNIIEETCKYQEIIE
-48 EEEKVIEQFDQI
+48 EEEKQIEQFDQI
-60 ANEIRSIQQEQKKL
+60 ANEIRNIQQEQKKL

-93 EEPALLEKKLEKIGQ
+93 EDPALLEKKLEKIGQ

-137 RNKCSKTRRLEEG
+137 RNKCSKARRIEEG
-150 AHIQLIEEVRKE
+150 THIQLIEELKKE
-162 LQEIDVGKIK
+162 LQEIDVNKIK

-177 ATAETL
+177 ASAETL

-192 IMINNGRDEKVKFN
+192 IMINNGKDEKVKFN

-213 VNARTQIAQKEAEA
+213 VNARTKIAQKEAES
-227 YISIYDKTRR
+227 YILVYDKTKR

-291 KVMMAEACEKFE
+291 KVMMVEACEKFE
-303 LDIEQFGNLYQL
+303 LDIEQFENLYQL

-367 WRIEGIKNI
+367 WRIDGIKNI

-388 GKDLSEYRL
+388 GKDLSEYQL
-397 EELEEEIEEEPEEQT
+397 EELEEEIEDEPEEPI
-412 YYNSKEDTNESDEDL
+412 YEDLDDENYENDEEL
-427 LSYDFQEDEE
+427 LSYDFPEE
-437 DDLEADEEEYFD
+437 DDESEVDEEEEYFD
-449 DDDDEEY
+449 DDDDEYADDEYADDEDDEDLEEDDEEFFDDDDEDYY
-456 EEYEEDEE
+456 EEDSDEDEEDDDSFFDDDEEDEE
-464 SEDED
+464 
-469 DYDEYDDE
+469 
-477 DDYDYDVND
+477 V
-486 EFDDDE
+486 
-492 DMEEEND
+492 
-499 EDEKDEIDDDLDED
+499 KDN
-513 YEDIYDFDYDEDD
+513 
-526 EEETETDEEKYLDDD
+526 K
-541 NDYYD
+541 N
-546 EHSKKTEE
+546 SKK
-554 KIKHEKTVLN
+554 L
-564 KKENASQKNKNSK
+564 ENNSQKSKNSK

>member
-10 EKYFNKVF
+10 EKYFNKIF
-18 GFNESNNLK
+18 GFNEKNNLK
-27 KLYNNY
+27 NLYNSY
-33 KKIIEETCKYQEIIE
+33 KNIIEETCKYQEIIE
-48 EEEKVIEQFDQI
+48 EEEKQIEQFDQI
-60 ANEIRSIQQEQKKL
+60 ANEIRNIQQEQKKL

-93 EEPALLEKKLEKIGQ
+93 EDPALLEKKLEKIGQ

-137 RNKCSKTRRLEEG
+137 RNKCSKARRIEEG
-150 AHIQLIEEVRKE
+150 THIQLIEELKKE
-162 LQEIDVGKIK
+162 LQEIDVNKIK

-177 ATAETL
+177 ASAETL

-192 IMINNGRDEKVKFN
+192 IMISNGKDEKVKFN

-213 VNARTQIAQKEAEA
+213 VNARTKIAQKEAES
-227 YISIYDKTRR
+227 YILVYDKTKR
-237 LLNEIENEDI
+237 LLNEIENEDV

-303 LDIEQFGNLYQL
+303 LDIEQFENLYQL

-367 WRIEGIKNI
+367 WRIDGIKNI

-388 GKDLSEYRL
+388 GKDLSEYQL
-397 EELEEEIEEEPEEQT
+397 EELEEEIEDEPEEPI
-412 YYNSKEDTNESDEDL
+412 YENLDDENYESDEDL
-427 LSYDFQEDEE
+427 LSYDFPE
-437 DDLEADEEEYFD
+437 DDDESEIDEKEEYFD
-449 DDDDEEY
+449 DDDDEY
-456 EEYEEDEE
+456 ADDEEDEE
-464 SEDED
+464 DLDEF
-469 DYDEYDDE
+469 EDDE
-477 DDYDYDVND
+477 DDEDLEEND
-486 EFDDDE
+486 EEFFDDDDEDYYEEDSEEDEEDDDFFFDDDE
-492 DMEEEND
+492 
-499 EDEKDEIDDDLDED
+499 EDEEVKDN
-513 YEDIYDFDYDEDD
+513 
-526 EEETETDEEKYLDDD
+526 K
-541 NDYYD
+541 N
-546 EHSKKTEE
+546 SKK
-554 KIKHEKTVLN
+554 L
-564 KKENASQKNKNSK
+564 ENNSQKSKNSK

>member
-10 EKYFNKVF
+10 EKYFNKIF
-18 GFNESNNLK
+18 GFNEKNNLK
-27 KLYNNY
+27 NLYNSY
-33 KKIIEETCKYQEIIE
+33 KNIIEETCKYQEIIE
-48 EEEKVIEQFDQI
+48 EEEKQIEQFDQI
-60 ANEIRSIQQEQKKL
+60 ANEIRNIQQEQKKL

-93 EEPALLEKKLEKIGQ
+93 EDPALLEKKLEKIGQ

-137 RNKCSKTRRLEEG
+137 RNKCSKARRIEEG
-150 AHIQLIEEVRKE
+150 THIQLIEELKKE
-162 LQEIDVGKIK
+162 LQEIDVNKIK

-177 ATAETL
+177 ASAETL
-183 DDIKKEIAE
+183 DDMKKEIAE
-192 IMINNGRDEKVKFN
+192 IMINNGKDEKVKFN
-206 EDVVEKS
+206 EEVVEKS
-213 VNARTQIAQKEAEA
+213 VNARTKIAQKEAES
-227 YISIYDKTRR
+227 YISVYDKTRK

-303 LDIEQFGNLYQL
+303 LDIEQFENLYQL

-367 WRIEGIKNI
+367 WRIDGIKNI

-388 GKDLSEYRL
+388 GKDLSEYQL
-397 EELEEEIEEEPEEQT
+397 EELEEEIEDEPEEPI
-412 YYNSKEDTNESDEDL
+412 YEDLDDENYESDEDL
-427 LSYDFQEDEE
+427 LSYDFPE
-437 DDLEADEEEYFD
+437 DDDESEVDEDEEYFD
-449 DDDDEEY
+449 DDEY
-456 EEYEEDEE
+456 SEDEEDEE
-464 SEDED
+464 DL
-469 DYDEYDDE
+469 
-477 DDYDYDVND
+477 D

-492 DMEEEND
+492 DD
-499 EDEKDEIDDDLDED
+499 KDLE
-513 YEDIYDFDYDEDD
+513 EDD
-526 EEETETDEEKYLDDD
+526 EEFFDDDDEDYYEEDSEDDEDDDFFFDDDEEDEEVED
-541 NDYYD
+541 NKN
-546 EHSKKTEE
+546 SKK
-554 KIKHEKTVLN
+554 L
-564 KKENASQKNKNSK
+564 ENNSQKSKNSK

>member
-10 EKYFNKVF
+10 EKYFNKIF
-18 GFNESNNLK
+18 GFNEKNNLK
-27 KLYNNY
+27 NLYNSY
-33 KKIIEETCKYQEIIE
+33 KNIIEETCKYQEIIE
-48 EEEKVIEQFDQI
+48 EEEKQIEQFDQI
-60 ANEIRSIQQEQKKL
+60 ANEIRNIQQEQKKL

-93 EEPALLEKKLEKIGQ
+93 EDPALLEKKLEKIGQ

-137 RNKCSKTRRLEEG
+137 RNKCSKARRIEEG
-150 AHIQLIEEVRKE
+150 THIQLIEELKKE
-162 LQEIDVGKIK
+162 LQEIDVNKIK

-177 ATAETL
+177 ASAETL
-183 DDIKKEIAE
+183 DDMKKEIAE
-192 IMINNGRDEKVKFN
+192 IMINNGKDEKVKFN

-213 VNARTQIAQKEAEA
+213 VNARTKIAQKEAES
-227 YISIYDKTRR
+227 YILVYDKTKR

-303 LDIEQFGNLYQL
+303 LDIEQFENLYQL

-367 WRIEGIKNI
+367 WRIDGIKNI

-388 GKDLSEYRL
+388 GKDLSEYQL
-397 EELEEEIEEEPEEQT
+397 EELEEEIEDEPEEPI
-412 YYNSKEDTNESDEDL
+412 YEDLDDENYESDEDL
-427 LSYDFQEDEE
+427 LSYDFPE
-437 DDLEADEEEYFD
+437 DDDESEVDEDEEYFD
-449 DDDDEEY
+449 DDEY
-456 EEYEEDEE
+456 SEDEEDEE
-464 SEDED
+464 DLDEFDDNEDDKDLEEDDEEFFDDDDED
-469 DYDEYDDE
+469 YYEEDSEDDE
-477 DDYDYDVND
+477 DDDFF
-486 EFDDDE
+486 FDDDE
-492 DMEEEND
+492 
-499 EDEKDEIDDDLDED
+499 EDEEVED
-513 YEDIYDFDYDEDD
+513 N
-526 EEETETDEEKYLDDD
+526 K
-541 NDYYD
+541 N
-546 EHSKKTEE
+546 SKK
-554 KIKHEKTVLN
+554 L
-564 KKENASQKNKNSK
+564 ENNSQKSKNSK

>member
-10 EKYFNKVF
+10 EKYFNKIF
-18 GFNESNNLK
+18 GFNEKNNLK
-27 KLYNNY
+27 NLYNSY
-33 KKIIEETCKYQEIIE
+33 KNIIEETCKYQEIIE
-48 EEEKVIEQFDQI
+48 EEEKQIEQFDQI
-60 ANEIRSIQQEQKKL
+60 ANEIRNIQQEQKKL

-93 EEPALLEKKLEKIGQ
+93 EDPALLEKKLEKIGQ

-137 RNKCSKTRRLEEG
+137 RNKCSKARRIEEG
-150 AHIQLIEEVRKE
+150 THIQLIEELKKE
-162 LQEIDVGKIK
+162 LQEIDVNKIK

-177 ATAETL
+177 ASAETL

-192 IMINNGRDEKVKFN
+192 IMISNGKDEKVKFN

-213 VNARTQIAQKEAEA
+213 VNARTKIAQKEAES
-227 YISIYDKTRR
+227 YILVYDKTKR

-303 LDIEQFGNLYQL
+303 LDIEQFENLYQL

-367 WRIEGIKNI
+367 WRIDGIKNI

-388 GKDLSEYRL
+388 GKDLSEYQL
-397 EELEEEIEEEPEEQT
+397 EELEEEIEDEPEEPI
-412 YYNSKEDTNESDEDL
+412 YENLDDENYENDEDL
-427 LSYDFQEDEE
+427 LSYDFPE
-437 DDLEADEEEYFD
+437 DDDESEIDEDEEYFD
-449 DDDDEEY
+449 DDDDEYADDEEEDLDEFEDDEDDEDLEEDDEEFFDDDDEDYY
-456 EEYEEDEE
+456 EEDSDEDEEDDDSFFDDDEEDEE
-464 SEDED
+464 VED
-469 DYDEYDDE
+469 
-477 DDYDYDVND
+477 NK
-486 EFDDDE
+486 
-492 DMEEEND
+492 N
-499 EDEKDEIDDDLDED
+499 
-513 YEDIYDFDYDEDD
+513 
-526 EEETETDEEKYLDDD
+526 
-541 NDYYD
+541 
-546 EHSKKTEE
+546 SKK
-554 KIKHEKTVLN
+554 L
-564 KKENASQKNKNSK
+564 ENNSQKSKNSK

>member
-10 EKYFNKVF
+10 EKYFNKIF
-18 GFNESNNLK
+18 GFNEKNNLK
-27 KLYNNY
+27 NLYNSY
-33 KKIIEETCKYQEIIE
+33 KNIIEETCKYQEIIE
-48 EEEKVIEQFDQI
+48 EEEKQIEQFDQI
-60 ANEIRSIQQEQKKL
+60 ANEIRNIQQEQKKL

-93 EEPALLEKKLEKIGQ
+93 EDPALLEKKLEKIGQ

-137 RNKCSKTRRLEEG
+137 RNKCSKARRIEEG
-150 AHIQLIEEVRKE
+150 THIQLIEELKKE
-162 LQEIDVGKIK
+162 LQEIDVNKIK

-177 ATAETL
+177 ASAETL
-183 DDIKKEIAE
+183 DDMKKEIAE
-192 IMINNGRDEKVKFN
+192 IMINNGKDEKVKFN

-213 VNARTQIAQKEAEA
+213 VNARTKIAQKEAES
-227 YISIYDKTRR
+227 YILVYDKTKR
-237 LLNEIENEDI
+237 LLSEIENEDI
-247 KLDKYQKTLRDVS
+247 KLEKYQKTLRDVS

-291 KVMMAEACEKFE
+291 KVMMVEACEKFE
-303 LDIEQFGNLYQL
+303 LDIEQFENLYQL

-367 WRIEGIKNI
+367 WRIDGIKNI

-388 GKDLSEYRL
+388 GKDLSEYQL
-397 EELEEEIEEEPEEQT
+397 EELEEEIEDEPEEPI
-412 YYNSKEDTNESDEDL
+412 YENLDDENYESDEDL
-427 LSYDFQEDEE
+427 LSYDFPE
-437 DDLEADEEEYFD
+437 DDDESEIDEEEEYFD
-449 DDDDEEY
+449 DDDDEY
-456 EEYEEDEE
+456 ADDEEDEE
-464 SEDED
+464 DLDEF
-469 DYDEYDDE
+469 EDDE
-477 DDYDYDVND
+477 DDEDLEEND
-486 EFDDDE
+486 EEFFDDDDEDYYEEDSDEDEEDDDFFFDDDE
-492 DMEEEND
+492 
-499 EDEKDEIDDDLDED
+499 EDEEVKDN
-513 YEDIYDFDYDEDD
+513 
-526 EEETETDEEKYLDDD
+526 K
-541 NDYYD
+541 N
-546 EHSKKTEE
+546 SKK
-554 KIKHEKTVLN
+554 L
-564 KKENASQKNKNSK
+564 ENNSQKSKNSK

>member
-10 EKYFNKVF
+10 EKYFNKIF
-18 GFNESNNLK
+18 GFNEKNNLK
-27 KLYNNY
+27 NLYNSY
-33 KKIIEETCKYQEIIE
+33 KNIIEETCKYQEIIE
-48 EEEKVIEQFDQI
+48 EEEKQIEQFDQI
-60 ANEIRSIQQEQKKL
+60 ANEIRNIQQEQKKL

-93 EEPALLEKKLEKIGQ
+93 EDPALLEKKLEKIGQ

-137 RNKCSKTRRLEEG
+137 RNKCSKSRRLEES
-150 AHIQLIEEVRKE
+150 AHIQLIEEVKKE
-162 LQEIDVGKIK
+162 LQEIDINKIK

-177 ATAETL
+177 ASAETL
-183 DDIKKEIAE
+183 DDMKKEIAE
-192 IMINNGRDEKVKFN
+192 IMINNGKDEKVKFN

-213 VNARTQIAQKEAEA
+213 VNARTKIAQKEAES
-227 YISIYDKTRR
+227 YILVYDKTKR
-237 LLNEIENEDI
+237 LLNEIENEDV

-303 LDIEQFGNLYQL
+303 LDIEQFENLYQL

-367 WRIEGIKNI
+367 WRIDGIKNI

-388 GKDLSEYRL
+388 GKDLSEYQL
-397 EELEEEIEEEPEEQT
+397 EEIEEEIEDEPEEPI
-412 YYNSKEDTNESDEDL
+412 YENLDDENYESDEDL
-427 LSYDFQEDEE
+427 LSYDFPE
-437 DDLEADEEEYFD
+437 DDDESEIDEEEEYFD
-449 DDDDEEY
+449 DDDDEYADDKEDEEDLDEFEDDEDDEDLEEDDEEFFDDDDEDYY
-456 EEYEEDEE
+456 EEDSDEDEEDDDFFFDDDEEDEE
-464 SEDED
+464 
-469 DYDEYDDE
+469 
-477 DDYDYDVND
+477 V
-486 EFDDDE
+486 
-492 DMEEEND
+492 
-499 EDEKDEIDDDLDED
+499 KDN
-513 YEDIYDFDYDEDD
+513 
-526 EEETETDEEKYLDDD
+526 K
-541 NDYYD
+541 N
-546 EHSKKTEE
+546 SKK
-554 KIKHEKTVLN
+554 L
-564 KKENASQKNKNSK
+564 ENNSQKSKNSK

>member
-10 EKYFNKVF
+10 EKYFNKIF
-18 GFNESNNLK
+18 GFNEKNNLK
-27 KLYNNY
+27 NLYNSY
-33 KKIIEETCKYQEIIE
+33 KNIIEETCKYQEIIE
-48 EEEKVIEQFDQI
+48 EEEKQIEQFDQI
-60 ANEIRSIQQEQKKL
+60 ANEIRNIQQEQKKL

-93 EEPALLEKKLEKIGQ
+93 EDPALLEKKLEKIGQ

-137 RNKCSKTRRLEEG
+137 RNKCSKARRIEEG
-150 AHIQLIEEVRKE
+150 THIQLIEELKKE
-162 LQEIDVGKIK
+162 LQEIDVNKIK

-177 ATAETL
+177 ASAETL

-192 IMINNGRDEKVKFN
+192 IMISNGKDEKVKFN

-213 VNARTQIAQKEAEA
+213 VNARTKIAQKEAES
-227 YISIYDKTRR
+227 YILVYDKTKR
-237 LLNEIENEDI
+237 LLNEIENEDV

-303 LDIEQFGNLYQL
+303 LDIEQFENLYQL

-367 WRIEGIKNI
+367 WRIDGIKNI

-388 GKDLSEYRL
+388 GKDLSEYQL
-397 EELEEEIEEEPEEQT
+397 EELEEEIEDEPEEPI
-412 YYNSKEDTNESDEDL
+412 YENLDDENYESDEDL
-427 LSYDFQEDEE
+427 LSYDFPEE
-437 DDLEADEEEYFD
+437 DDESEIDEKEEYFD
-449 DDDDEEY
+449 DDDDEY
-456 EEYEEDEE
+456 ADDEEDEE
-464 SEDED
+464 DLDEF
-469 DYDEYDDE
+469 EDDE
-477 DDYDYDVND
+477 DDEDLEEDDEEFFDDDDEDYYEEDRD
-486 EFDDDE
+486 EDEEDDDFFFDDDE
-492 DMEEEND
+492 
-499 EDEKDEIDDDLDED
+499 EDEEVKDN
-513 YEDIYDFDYDEDD
+513 
-526 EEETETDEEKYLDDD
+526 K
-541 NDYYD
+541 N
-546 EHSKKTEE
+546 SKK
-554 KIKHEKTVLN
+554 L
-564 KKENASQKNKNSK
+564 ENNSQKSKNSK
-577 GLFNKFFKDK
+577 GLFNKFFNDK

>member
-10 EKYFNKVF
+10 EKYFNKIF
-18 GFNESNNLK
+18 GFNEKNNLK
-27 KLYNNY
+27 NLYNSY
-33 KKIIEETCKYQEIIE
+33 KNIIEETCKYQEIIE
-48 EEEKVIEQFDQI
+48 EEEKQIEQFDQI
-60 ANEIRSIQQEQKKL
+60 ANEIRNIQQEQKKL

-93 EEPALLEKKLEKIGQ
+93 EDPALLEKKLEKIGQ

-137 RNKCSKTRRLEEG
+137 RNKCSKARRIEEG
-150 AHIQLIEEVRKE
+150 THIQLIEELKKE
-162 LQEIDVGKIK
+162 LQEIDVNKIK

-177 ATAETL
+177 ASAETL
-183 DDIKKEIAE
+183 DDMKKEIAE
-192 IMINNGRDEKVKFN
+192 IMINNGKDEKVKFN

-213 VNARTQIAQKEAEA
+213 VNARTKIAQKEAES
-227 YISIYDKTRR
+227 YILVYDKTKR
-237 LLNEIENEDI
+237 LLNEIENEDV

-303 LDIEQFGNLYQL
+303 LDIEQFENLYQL

-367 WRIEGIKNI
+367 WRIDVIKNI
-376 YEVFQNEITTKF
+376 FEVFQNEITSKF
-388 GKDLSEYRL
+388 
-397 EELEEEIEEEPEEQT
+397 
-412 YYNSKEDTNESDEDL
+412 
-427 LSYDFQEDEE
+427 
-437 DDLEADEEEYFD
+437 
-449 DDDDEEY
+449 
-456 EEYEEDEE
+456 
-464 SEDED
+464 
-469 DYDEYDDE
+469 
-477 DDYDYDVND
+477 
-486 EFDDDE
+486 
-492 DMEEEND
+492 
-499 EDEKDEIDDDLDED
+499 
-513 YEDIYDFDYDEDD
+513 
-526 EEETETDEEKYLDDD
+526 
-541 NDYYD
+541 
-546 EHSKKTEE
+546 
-554 KIKHEKTVLN
+554 
-564 KKENASQKNKNSK
+564 
-577 GLFNKFFKDK
+577 
-587 NK
+587 

>member
-10 EKYFNKVF
+10 EKYFNKIF
-18 GFNESNNLK
+18 GFNEKNNLK
-27 KLYNNY
+27 NLYNSY
-33 KKIIEETCKYQEIIE
+33 KNIIEETCKYQEIIE
-48 EEEKVIEQFDQI
+48 EEEKQIEQFDQI
-60 ANEIRSIQQEQKKL
+60 ANEIRNIQQEQKKL

-93 EEPALLEKKLEKIGQ
+93 EDPALLEKKLEKIGQ

-137 RNKCSKTRRLEEG
+137 RNKCSKSRRLEES
-150 AHIQLIEEVRKE
+150 AHIQLIEEVKKE
-162 LQEIDVGKIK
+162 LQEIDVNKIK

-177 ATAETL
+177 ASAETL
-183 DDIKKEIAE
+183 DDMKKEIAE
-192 IMINNGRDEKVKFN
+192 IMINNGKDEKVKFN

-213 VNARTQIAQKEAEA
+213 VNARTKIAQKEAES
-227 YISIYDKTRR
+227 YILVYDKTKR

-291 KVMMAEACEKFE
+291 KVMMVEACEKFE
-303 LDIEQFGNLYQL
+303 LDIEQFENLYQL

-367 WRIEGIKNI
+367 WRIDGIKNI

-388 GKDLSEYRL
+388 GKDLSEYQL
-397 EELEEEIEEEPEEQT
+397 EELEEEIEDEPEEPI
-412 YYNSKEDTNESDEDL
+412 YENLDDENYESDEDL
-427 LSYDFQEDEE
+427 LSYDFPE
-437 DDLEADEEEYFD
+437 DDDESEIDEEEEYFD
-449 DDDDEEY
+449 DDDDEYADDKEDEEDLDEFEDDEDDEDLEEDDEEFFDDDDEDYY
-456 EEYEEDEE
+456 EEDSDEDEEDDDFFFDDDEEDEE
-464 SEDED
+464 
-469 DYDEYDDE
+469 
-477 DDYDYDVND
+477 V
-486 EFDDDE
+486 
-492 DMEEEND
+492 
-499 EDEKDEIDDDLDED
+499 KDN
-513 YEDIYDFDYDEDD
+513 
-526 EEETETDEEKYLDDD
+526 K
-541 NDYYD
+541 N
-546 EHSKKTEE
+546 SKK
-554 KIKHEKTVLN
+554 L
-564 KKENASQKNKNSK
+564 ENNSQKSKNSK

>member
-10 EKYFNKVF
+10 EKYFNKIF
-18 GFNESNNLK
+18 GFNEKNNLK
-27 KLYNNY
+27 NLYNSY
-33 KKIIEETCKYQEIIE
+33 KNIIEETCKYQEIIE
-48 EEEKVIEQFDQI
+48 EEEKQIEQFDQI
-60 ANEIRSIQQEQKKL
+60 ANEIRNIQQEQKKL

-93 EEPALLEKKLEKIGQ
+93 EDPALLEKKLEKIGQ

-137 RNKCSKTRRLEEG
+137 RNKCSKSRRLEES
-150 AHIQLIEEVRKE
+150 AHIQLIEEVKKE
-162 LQEIDVGKIK
+162 LQEIDINKIK

-177 ATAETL
+177 ASAETL
-183 DDIKKEIAE
+183 DDMKKEIAE
-192 IMINNGRDEKVKFN
+192 IMINNGKDEKVKFN

-213 VNARTQIAQKEAEA
+213 VNARTKIAQKEAES
-227 YISIYDKTRR
+227 YILVYDKTKR
-237 LLNEIENEDI
+237 LLNEIENEDV

-303 LDIEQFGNLYQL
+303 LDIEQFENLYQL

-367 WRIEGIKNI
+367 WRIDGIKNI

-388 GKDLSEYRL
+388 GKDLSEYQL
-397 EELEEEIEEEPEEQT
+397 EELEEEIEDEPEEPI
-412 YYNSKEDTNESDEDL
+412 YENLDDENYESDEDL
-427 LSYDFQEDEE
+427 LSYDFPE
-437 DDLEADEEEYFD
+437 DDDESEIDEKEEYFD
-449 DDDDEEY
+449 DDDDEY
-456 EEYEEDEE
+456 ADDEEDEE
-464 SEDED
+464 DLDEF
-469 DYDEYDDE
+469 EDDE
-477 DDYDYDVND
+477 DDEDLEEND
-486 EFDDDE
+486 EEFFDDDDEDYYEEDSEEDEEDDDFFFDDDE
-492 DMEEEND
+492 
-499 EDEKDEIDDDLDED
+499 EDEEVKDN
-513 YEDIYDFDYDEDD
+513 
-526 EEETETDEEKYLDDD
+526 K
-541 NDYYD
+541 N
-546 EHSKKTEE
+546 SKK
-554 KIKHEKTVLN
+554 L
-564 KKENASQKNKNSK
+564 ENNSQKSKNSK

>member
-10 EKYFNKVF
+10 EKYFNKIF
-18 GFNESNNLK
+18 GFNEKNNLK
-27 KLYNNY
+27 NLYNSY
-33 KKIIEETCKYQEIIE
+33 KNIIEETCKYQEIIE
-48 EEEKVIEQFDQI
+48 EEEKQIEQFDQI
-60 ANEIRSIQQEQKKL
+60 ANEIRNIQQEQKKL

-93 EEPALLEKKLEKIGQ
+93 EDPALLEKKLEKIGQ

-137 RNKCSKTRRLEEG
+137 RNKCSKSRRLEES
-150 AHIQLIEEVRKE
+150 AHIQLIEELKKE
-162 LQEIDVGKIK
+162 LQEIDINKIK

-177 ATAETL
+177 ASAETL
-183 DDIKKEIAE
+183 DDMKKEIAE
-192 IMINNGRDEKVKFN
+192 IMINNGKDEKVKFN

-213 VNARTQIAQKEAEA
+213 VNARTKIAQKEAES
-227 YISIYDKTRR
+227 YILVYDKTKR

-247 KLDKYQKTLRDVS
+247 KLEKYQKTLRDVS

-291 KVMMAEACEKFE
+291 KVMMVEACEKFE
-303 LDIEQFGNLYQL
+303 LDIEQFENLYQL

-367 WRIEGIKNI
+367 WRIDGIKNI

-388 GKDLSEYRL
+388 GKDLSEYQL
-397 EELEEEIEEEPEEQT
+397 EELEEEFDDEPEEQQI
-412 YYNSKEDTNESDEDL
+412 YDNSNEEIDEENENDGDL
-427 LSYDFQEDEE
+427 LSYDFPEE
-437 DDLEADEEEYFD
+437 DDDLEIDDDEEFFD
-449 DDDDEEY
+449 DDDDEY
-456 EEYEEDEE
+456 YDEDEYSDE
-464 SEDED
+464 ETDEELDENED
-469 DYDEYDDE
+469 D
-477 DDYDYDVND
+477 ND
-486 EFDDDE
+486 ELEDKEFFDDD
-492 DMEEEND
+492 DEE
-499 EDEKDEIDDDLDED
+499 DDD
-513 YEDIYDFDYDEDD
+513 DFFFDD
-526 EEETETDEEKYLDDD
+526 EEEDEKEEVED
-541 NDYYD
+541 NKN
-546 EHSKKTEE
+546 SKKQE
-554 KIKHEKTVLN
+554 KD
-564 KKENASQKNKNSK
+564 SQKNKNSK

>member
-10 EKYFNKVF
+10 EKYFNKIF
-18 GFNESNNLK
+18 GFNEKNNLK
-27 KLYNNY
+27 NLYNSY
-33 KKIIEETCKYQEIIE
+33 KNIIEETCKYQEIIE
-48 EEEKVIEQFDQI
+48 EEEKQIEQFDQI
-60 ANEIRSIQQEQKKL
+60 ANEIRNIQQEQKKL

-93 EEPALLEKKLEKIGQ
+93 EDPALLEKKLEKIGQ

-137 RNKCSKTRRLEEG
+137 RNKCSKARRIEEG
-150 AHIQLIEEVRKE
+150 THIQLIEGLKKE
-162 LQEIDVGKIK
+162 LQEIDVNKIK

-177 ATAETL
+177 ASAETL
-183 DDIKKEIAE
+183 DDMKKEIAE
-192 IMINNGRDEKVKFN
+192 IMINNGKDEKVKFN

-213 VNARTQIAQKEAEA
+213 VNARTKIAQKEAES
-227 YISIYDKTRR
+227 YILVYDKTKR

-247 KLDKYQKTLRDVS
+247 KLEKYQKTLRDVS

-291 KVMMAEACEKFE
+291 KVMMVEACEKFE
-303 LDIEQFGNLYQL
+303 LDIEQFENLYQL

-367 WRIEGIKNI
+367 WRIDGIKNI

-388 GKDLSEYRL
+388 GKDLSEYQL
-397 EELEEEIEEEPEEQT
+397 EELEEEIEDEPEEPI
-412 YYNSKEDTNESDEDL
+412 YENLDDENYESDEDL
-427 LSYDFQEDEE
+427 LSYDFPE
-437 DDLEADEEEYFD
+437 DDDESEIDEEEEYFD
-449 DDDDEEY
+449 DADDEYADDEEDEEDLDEFEDDEDDEDLEEDDEEFFDDDDEDYYEEDSEDDEDDDFFFDDDEE
-456 EEYEEDEE
+456 DEE
-464 SEDED
+464 VED
-469 DYDEYDDE
+469 
-477 DDYDYDVND
+477 NK
-486 EFDDDE
+486 
-492 DMEEEND
+492 N
-499 EDEKDEIDDDLDED
+499 
-513 YEDIYDFDYDEDD
+513 
-526 EEETETDEEKYLDDD
+526 
-541 NDYYD
+541 
-546 EHSKKTEE
+546 SKK
-554 KIKHEKTVLN
+554 L
-564 KKENASQKNKNSK
+564 ENNSQKTKNSK

>member
-10 EKYFNKVF
+10 EKYFNKIF
-18 GFNESNNLK
+18 GFNEKNNLK
-27 KLYNNY
+27 NLYNSY
-33 KKIIEETCKYQEIIE
+33 KNIIEETCKYQEIIE
-48 EEEKVIEQFDQI
+48 EEEKQIEQFDQI
-60 ANEIRSIQQEQKKL
+60 ANEIRNIQQEQKKL

-93 EEPALLEKKLEKIGQ
+93 EDPALLEKKLEKIGQ

-137 RNKCSKTRRLEEG
+137 RNKCSKARRIEEG
-150 AHIQLIEEVRKE
+150 THIQLIEELKKE
-162 LQEIDVGKIK
+162 LQEIDVNKIK

-177 ATAETL
+177 ASAETL
-183 DDIKKEIAE
+183 DDMKKEIAE
-192 IMINNGRDEKVKFN
+192 IMINNGKDEKVKFN

-213 VNARTQIAQKEAEA
+213 VNARTKIAQKEAES
-227 YISIYDKTRR
+227 YILVYDKTKR

-303 LDIEQFGNLYQL
+303 LDIEQFENLYQL

-367 WRIEGIKNI
+367 WRIDGIKNI

-388 GKDLSEYRL
+388 GKDLSEYQL
-397 EELEEEIEEEPEEQT
+397 EELEEEIEDEPEAPI
-412 YYNSKEDTNESDEDL
+412 YEDLDDENYENDEDL
-427 LSYDFQEDEE
+427 LSYDFPE
-437 DDLEADEEEYFD
+437 DDDESEIDEEEEYFD
-449 DDDDEEY
+449 DDDDEYADDEENDLDEFEDDEDDEDLEEDDEEFFDDDDEDYY
-456 EEYEEDEE
+456 EEDSEEDEE
-464 SEDED
+464 D
-469 DYDEYDDE
+469 DDFF
-477 DDYDYDVND
+477 
-486 EFDDDE
+486 FDDDE
-492 DMEEEND
+492 DE
-499 EDEKDEIDDDLDED
+499 EDEKEED
-513 YEDIYDFDYDEDD
+513 TEDN
-526 EEETETDEEKYLDDD
+526 K
-541 NDYYD
+541 N
-546 EHSKKTEE
+546 SKKPE
-554 KIKHEKTVLN
+554 KN
-564 KKENASQKNKNSK
+564 SQKSKNSK

>member
-10 EKYFNKVF
+10 EKYFNKIF
-18 GFNESNNLK
+18 GFNEKNNLK
-27 KLYNNY
+27 NLYNSY
-33 KKIIEETCKYQEIIE
+33 KNIIEETCKYQEIIE
-48 EEEKVIEQFDQI
+48 EEEKQIEQFDQI
-60 ANEIRSIQQEQKKL
+60 ANEIRNIQQEQKKL

-93 EEPALLEKKLEKIGQ
+93 EDPALLEKKLEKIGQ

-137 RNKCSKTRRLEEG
+137 RNKCSKARRIEEG
-150 AHIQLIEEVRKE
+150 THIQLIEELKKE
-162 LQEIDVGKIK
+162 LQEIDVNKIK

-177 ATAETL
+177 ASAETL
-183 DDIKKEIAE
+183 DDMKKEIAE
-192 IMINNGRDEKVKFN
+192 IMINNGKDEKVKFN

-213 VNARTQIAQKEAEA
+213 VNARTKIAQKEAES
-227 YISIYDKTRR
+227 YILVYDKTKR

-303 LDIEQFGNLYQL
+303 LDIEQFENLYQL

-367 WRIEGIKNI
+367 WRIDGIKNI

-388 GKDLSEYRL
+388 GKDLSEYQL
-397 EELEEEIEEEPEEQT
+397 EELEEEIEDEPEEPI
-412 YYNSKEDTNESDEDL
+412 YENLDDENYESDEDL
-427 LSYDFQEDEE
+427 LSYDFPE
-437 DDLEADEEEYFD
+437 DDDESEIDEEEEYFD
-449 DDDDEEY
+449 DDDDEY
-456 EEYEEDEE
+456 ADDEEDEE
-464 SEDED
+464 DLDEF
-469 DYDEYDDE
+469 EDDE
-477 DDYDYDVND
+477 DDEDLEEDDEEFFDDDDEDYYEEDSD
-486 EFDDDE
+486 EDEEDDDFFFDDDE
-492 DMEEEND
+492 
-499 EDEKDEIDDDLDED
+499 EDEEVKDN
-513 YEDIYDFDYDEDD
+513 
-526 EEETETDEEKYLDDD
+526 K
-541 NDYYD
+541 N
-546 EHSKKTEE
+546 SKK
-554 KIKHEKTVLN
+554 L
-564 KKENASQKNKNSK
+564 ENNSQKSKNSK

>member
-10 EKYFNKVF
+10 EKYFNKIF
-18 GFNESNNLK
+18 GFNEKNNLK
-27 KLYNNY
+27 NLYNSY
-33 KKIIEETCKYQEIIE
+33 KNIIEEPCKYQAIIE
-48 EEEKVIEQFDQI
+48 EEEKQIEQFDQI
-60 ANEIRSIQQEQKKL
+60 ANEIRNIQQEQKKL

-93 EEPALLEKKLEKIGQ
+93 EDPALLEKKLEKIGQ

-137 RNKCSKTRRLEEG
+137 RNKCSKSRRLEES
-150 AHIQLIEEVRKE
+150 AHIQLIEEVKKE
-162 LQEIDVGKIK
+162 LQEIDINKIK

-177 ATAETL
+177 ASAETL
-183 DDIKKEIAE
+183 DDMKKEIAE
-192 IMINNGRDEKVKFN
+192 IMINNGKDEKVKFN

-213 VNARTQIAQKEAEA
+213 VNARTKIAQKEAES
-227 YISIYDKTRR
+227 YILVYDKTKR
-237 LLNEIENEDI
+237 LLNEIENEDV

-303 LDIEQFGNLYQL
+303 LDIEQFENLYQL

-367 WRIEGIKNI
+367 WRIDGIKNI

-388 GKDLSEYRL
+388 GKDLSEYQL
-397 EELEEEIEEEPEEQT
+397 EELEEEIEDEPEEPI
-412 YYNSKEDTNESDEDL
+412 YENLDDENYESDEDL
-427 LSYDFQEDEE
+427 LSYDFPE
-437 DDLEADEEEYFD
+437 DDDESEIDEEEEYFD
-449 DDDDEEY
+449 DDDDEYADDKEDEEDLDEFEDDEDDEDLEEDDEEFFDDDDEDYY
-456 EEYEEDEE
+456 EEDSDEDEEDDDFFFDDDEEDEE
-464 SEDED
+464 
-469 DYDEYDDE
+469 
-477 DDYDYDVND
+477 V
-486 EFDDDE
+486 
-492 DMEEEND
+492 
-499 EDEKDEIDDDLDED
+499 KDN
-513 YEDIYDFDYDEDD
+513 
-526 EEETETDEEKYLDDD
+526 K
-541 NDYYD
+541 N
-546 EHSKKTEE
+546 SKK
-554 KIKHEKTVLN
+554 L
-564 KKENASQKNKNSK
+564 ENNSQKSKNSK